1 MDSGLFAK
9 LLEIDLIQGDN
20 NWENIKSK
28 NISKIL
34 DEPRGNRLLILEI
47 GHNKWVFPEDLW

>member
-1 MDSGLFAK
+1 MDEGLFAK

-28 NISKIL
+28 IIQNPRWAQRQPLTTRSISL
-34 DEPRGNRLLILEI
+34 
-47 GHNKWVFPEDLW
+47 